1 MMTSII
7 RKITKM
13 LSVLLIIQIIF
24 AIVNISEASWVD
36 SAKDFLNL
44 GKNTASSGK
53 IISNQSD
60 NASVQINLP
69 TDSTLKGLI
78 NDIYNIL
85 FPLAIAITVIMA
97 GVLGIQF
104 MMASAEDKAKVK
116 ESMVPYVAGCIVI
129 YGAFG
134 IWKLAITIFS
144 SIG

>member
-1 MMTSII
+1 MTSII

-13 LSVLLIIQIIF
+13 LYILLIIQIIF
-24 AIVNISEASWVD
+24 AIVNVSEASWVD
-36 SAKDFLNL
+36 SAKNFFNI
-44 GKNTASSGK
+44 GKNAASEGK
-53 IISNQSD
+53 LISTQTGNATVEVGLPGDSD
-60 NASVQINLP
+60 
-69 TDSTLKGLI
+69 LKKVI

-85 FPLAIAITVIMA
+85 FPLAVAITVIMA

-134 IWKLAITIFS
+134 IWKLAITLFS

>member
-1 MMTSII
+1 MTSIR
-7 RKITKM
+7 RKTTKI
-13 LSVLLIIQIIF
+13 LSILLIIQIIF

-36 SAKDFLNL
+36 NAKNFFNM
-44 GKNTASSGK
+44 GKNTASDGK
-53 IISNQSD
+53 LISSQTND
-60 NASVQINLP
+60 ASVQIDLP
-69 TDSTLKGLI
+69 TDSNLKGFI

-85 FPLAIAITVIMA
+85 FPLAVAITVIMA

-134 IWKLAITIFS
+134 IWKLAITLFAL
-144 SIG
+144 IG